1 MRICKIINN
10 NIVSSIDERNKEVI
24 VMGKGIGFG
33 KRLGSE
39 IDEGAIEKIF
49 SLPKESTSR
58 FEKLVGKIPYEHIQL
73 AEKII
78 QYAGKN
84 LGLKLN
90 KNIYITL
97 TDHLSYAIERSQK
110 GIRVQ
115 NAFLWE
121 IQKFYQKEYQI
132 GIAALDMIQKKTGA
146 KLPEDEA
153 GFIAVHLINAE
164 MNTNM
169 KQSAVMPVLIKDVT
183 NIVKYTMGIEFD
195 EGSLSYERLVTH
207 LKFFL
212 QRMIRQ
218 EDYREQDDA
227 MQKAIREHYA
237 DEYNCAL
244 KIRGYVNAKLGYEV
258 SEEELMYLT
267 IHINRVVKTEKG
279 SKE

>member
-132 GIAALDMIQKKTGA
+132 GLAALDMIQKKTGA

>member
-132 GIAALDMIQKKTGA
+132 GLAALDMIQKKTGA

-195 EGSLSYERLVTH
+195 GGSLSCERLVTH